1 MSLVKAYGQIVEL
14 QEYRVKW
21 LAKLVYSSKFELV
34 IAFVIMA
41 NAIALALLTMPG
53 IDLATRN
60 ALLDFDT
67 FALYVYGFE
76 LLLRILSYGK
86 KPWKFFNQ
94 GWNVFDFVI
103 IVSSLGFISEQAI
116 ILRLLRIFRL
126 VRIFRFLP
134 EVRIL
139 TTSIMKSLPP
149 LMSVSV
155 LIFIALFMYGMAGF
169 YIFGE
174 SLPNEWGSI
183 TSALQT
189 LFILLTLESFPDY
202 LNPALR
208 VSPWALPFFLSYVFL
223 VVFTVLNVLIG
234 IVLNAMDQA
243 REENRERQKKIIEL
257 QEIVHEVDDITSD
270 GHVSAEEIKRLRDKV
285 RQMESLLHGATDK
298 SNSPI
303 TVAPTEISMK
313 PIKKSS
319 RRSSTK
325 VKTKSKKSASKS
337 GN

>member
-1 MSLVKAYGQIVEL
+1 MSLVKAYGKVVEL
-14 QEYRVKW
+14 EDYRVKW
-21 LAKLVYSSKFELV
+21 LARLVYSSKFELV

-41 NAIALALLTMPG
+41 NAVALAILTMPG
-53 IDLATRN
+53 IDPQTRR
-60 ALLDFDT
+60 ALMDFDN
-67 FALYVYGFE
+67 FALYIYGFE
-76 LLLRILSYGK
+76 LLLRIVSYGK
-86 KPWKFFNQ
+86 KPLNFFRQ
-94 GWNVFDFVI
+94 GWNVFDFLI
-103 IVSSLGFISEQAI
+103 IVLSLGFASQQAI

-126 VRIFRFLP
+126 IRIFRFLP

-202 LNPALR
+202 LNPALK

-243 REENRERQKKIIEL
+243 REENKERQKKINEL
-257 QEIVHEVDDITSD
+257 HEIVHEVDDITSD
-270 GHVSAEEIKRLRDKV
+270 GHVSADEVKRLREKV
-285 RQMESLLHGATDK
+285 RQMESVLHGASVSPAPLSSNPKIEEK
-298 SNSPI
+298 SHPEVKNKSRTSP
-303 TVAPTEISMK
+303 
-313 PIKKSS
+313 KSRS
-319 RRSSTK
+319 RNRRKNPKSRS
-325 VKTKSKKSASKS
+325 
-337 GN
+337 

>member
-1 MSLVKAYGQIVEL
+1 MSLVKAYGKVVEL
-14 QEYRVKW
+14 QDYRLKW
-21 LAKLVYSSKFELV
+21 LARLVYSSKFELV

-41 NAIALALLTMPG
+41 NAVALAILTMPG
-53 IDLATRN
+53 IDTATREG
-60 ALLDFDT
+60 LMDFDS

-76 LLLRILSYGK
+76 LILRILSYGK
-86 KPWKFFNQ
+86 KPWKFFSQ

-103 IVSSLGFISEQAI
+103 IVLSLGFISQQAI

-183 TSALQT
+183 THALQT

-243 REENRERQKKIIEL
+243 REENRERQKKINEL
-257 QEIVHEVDDITSD
+257 HEIVHEVDDITSD

-285 RQMESLLHGATDK
+285 KEMESVLHGTSDEPRA
-298 SNSPI
+298 SSI
-303 TVAPTEISMK
+303 PTEK
-313 PIKKSS
+313 KAKSS
-319 RRSSTK
+319 RKRVSAK
-325 VKTKSKKSASKS
+325 AATKSKKRVSKS
-337 GN
+337 QA